1 MTEQAGSTLKGQ
13 PTFGCYLRN
22 MGPGASASGLSWA
35 AGFLG
40 MLDVEARQVCTQT
53 GPHLLSCSVV
63 TAIKFLIVFEQGW
76 LHFHFVLDSPDDIES
91 PVFKRYFASTLFC
104 DTFPFLN
111 IVNEFKF

>member
-13 PTFGCYLRN
+13 PAFGCYLRN
-22 MGPGASASGLSWA
+22 TGPGASASGPSWA
-35 AGFLG
+35 AGFFG

-76 LHFHFVLDSPDDIES
+76 LHFHFILDSPDDIES
-91 PVFKRYFASTLFC
+91 PVLKRYFASTLFC